1 MRAILMNEK
10 YSIQKYG
17 GDTADILKKSFTAL
31 VEALSGMAISEKK
44 DFGLSV
50 SHLLQGLIR
59 GKLLNQLISEWDE
72 YRKKGKIK
80 DDYQSTEQH
89 FECLQELLEF
99 LDKDSPDQIRF
110 NVIKQIFLKAAC
122 EEKTDRNSI
131 IPQQFMK
138 VCRNLSSGE
147 VIVLNTIYRFAKT
160 NTYPNVDLT
169 GWIELIA
176 RESGLEHQALVE
188 VHEETLMAKRFL
200 TQRKYSDRSGVYL
213 DPHFRLSTFGF
224 GVCQFIEEFDLAEQN
239 DGADA

>member
-1 MRAILMNEK
+1 MNGK

-17 GDTADILKKSFTAL
+17 GDTSDILKKSFTAL
-31 VEALSGMAISEKK
+31 VEGLSGMAISEKK

-50 SHLLQGLIR
+50 SHLLQGLLR
-59 GKLLNQLISEWDE
+59 GKLLNQLINEWSE
-72 YRKKGKIK
+72 YREKGKIK

-89 FECLQELLEF
+89 FECLQEMLDF
-99 LDKDSPDQIRF
+99 LDKDNPDQIRF

-122 EEKTDRNSI
+122 EEETDRNSV

-147 VIVLNTIYRFAKT
+147 IIVLKTTYGFAKT
-160 NTYPNVDLT
+160 KRYPNVSGAD

-176 RESGLEHQALVE
+176 HESGLEHPALVE
-188 VHEETLMAKRFL
+188 VHEETLMAKHFL
-200 TQRKYSDRSGVYL
+200 TQRKYSDRSGVNL
-213 DPHFRLSTFGF
+213 DPHFRLTTLGF

>member
-1 MRAILMNEK
+1 MIEK
-10 YSIQKYG
+10 YSIQKHG
-17 GDTADILKKSFTAL
+17 GDTADILKKSFTGL
-31 VEALSGMAISEKK
+31 VEGLSGMAISDKK

-89 FECLQELLEF
+89 IECLQEMLDF

-110 NVIKQIFLKAAC
+110 NVIKQIFLNAAC

-138 VCRNLSSGE
+138 ICRKLSSGE
-147 VIVLNTIYRFAKT
+147 VLVLKTTYGFAKIEK
-160 NTYPNVDLT
+160 YPNTEDAN
-169 GWIELIA
+169 GWLELIA
-176 RESGLEHQALVE
+176 RESGLEHPALVE

-200 TQRKYSDRSGVYL
+200 TQRKHTDRSGVYL
-213 DPHFRLSTFGF
+213 DPHFRLSTLGF

-239 DGADA
+239 GGAPA